1 MGVLSNKLPREEL
14 KPGDHIYSWRHGF
27 VYSHHGIYIGDGTV
41 IHFTPGQ
48 GQEIGTNTHLNRY
61 MFSSCP
67 PPLTTD
73 EPCPNCPDEHLNQR
87 PGVSTICLDCFLMA
101 GELYRFE
108 YNVSLSFFL
117 AKVRGGT
124 CTLAPSDPPEQVL
137 RRARALW
144 RTNGFGEYSVL
155 SNNCEAF
162 AVYCKT
168 GLRIIGG
175 MGRSGQVDSL
185 FAAAALV
192 VDRVRYLSAG
202 NLSVMG
208 VAVGVGT
215 YHYTRYCSDIGVRR
229 DVAKVPLEELVG
241 DGCEIE

>member
-1 MGVLSNKLPREEL
+1 MGVLSNKVPREEL

-67 PPLTTD
+67 PPPTTDD

-108 YNVSLSFFL
+108 YNVSLPFFL

-162 AVYCKT
+162 ALYCKT
-168 GLRIIGG
+168 GLRIV
-175 MGRSGQVDSL
+175 GRSEQVES
-185 FAAAALV
+185 FVAAAGFLV
-192 VDRVRYLSAG
+192 NGVRYLAAAT
-202 NLSVMG
+202 LSVQG
-208 VAVGVGT
+208 VVMGVGT
-215 YHYTRYCSDIGVRR
+215 YCYHRYCSDIGVRR
-229 DVAKVPLEELVG
+229 DVAYVPLEELVG
-241 DGCEIE
+241 DWCEIE